1 MQNQSELIDMLRQ
14 GTVQLVKMSEKL
26 DYPWTQDVQD
36 PMRLHNMYARS
47 LVTSYVSRFA
57 QLSETILDSIEDQR
71 FLVYALAGRSLIES
85 TATLRYYLLEKYT
98 PLFNKGSLTSEDLK
112 KLIEIDD
119 QHLRGGRFD
128 WEFFFTQRYDEL
140 KAAATQ
146 ALADKKVKFKKETV
160 PTGTP
165 HQTNVLTCIENWGKE
180 SPGII
185 VIYNLFCD
193 LVHPNMGS
201 TFLVASM
208 NQDGLHFAQSRGS
221 SMGAK
226 IFEQSFPM
234 LLSATMKPFGD
245 YLGMLMK
252 TIYHDDELKSIRGS
266 VQPIFLS

>member
-1 MQNQSELIDMLRQ
+1 MLRQ
-14 GTVQLVKMSEKL
+14 GTVHLVKMSEKL
-26 DYPWTQDVQD
+26 DYPWTPDVQD

-47 LVTSYVSRFA
+47 LVTCYVSKFA

-71 FLVYALAGRSLIES
+71 FLVYALAGRSLIET
-85 TATLRYYLLEKYT
+85 TATLRYYLMERYK
-98 PLFNKGSLTSEDLK
+98 PLLDKGSLTNEDMK

-128 WEFFFTQRYDEL
+128 WESFFTQRYDEL

-146 ALADKKVKFKKETV
+146 ALADKKDKTKKAAA

-165 HQTNVLTCIENWGKE
+165 QQTSVQTCIDKWGKE
-180 SPGII
+180 SPEFM

-193 LVHPNMGS
+193 LVHPNLGS

-208 NQDGLHFAQSRGS
+208 NKDGLHFTLSKGS

-226 IFEQSFPM
+226 IFEQSLPM

-245 YLGMLMK
+245 YLGMLMA
-252 TIYHDDELKSIRGS
+252 TIYHDDELPG
-266 VQPIFLS
+266 

>member
-1 MQNQSELIDMLRQ
+1 
-14 GTVQLVKMSEKL
+14 MSEKL
-26 DYPWTQDVQD
+26 DYPWTPDVQD

-47 LVTSYVSRFA
+47 LVTCYVSKFA

-85 TATLRYYLLEKYT
+85 TATLRYYLLEKYK
-98 PLFNKGSLTSEDLK
+98 PLLDKGFLTVEDMK

-128 WEFFFTQRYDEL
+128 WESFFTQRYDEL
-140 KAAATQ
+140 KVAAAQ
-146 ALADKKVKFKKETV
+146 ALADKKDNTKKATV

-180 SPGII
+180 TPAII

-193 LVHPNMGS
+193 LVHPNMGN

-208 NQDGLHFAQSRGS
+208 NRDGLHFAQSRGS

-226 IFEQSFPM
+226 IFEQSLPM
-234 LLSATMKPFGD
+234 LLSATMKPFSD
-245 YLGMLMK
+245 YLGKLMM
-252 TIYHDDELKSIRGS
+252 TIYHDDELQS
-266 VQPIFLS
+266 

>member
-1 MQNQSELIDMLRQ
+1 MQTQAELIEMLRQ
-14 GTVQLVKMSEKL
+14 GTVHLVKMSEKL
-26 DYPWTQDVQD
+26 DFPWTPEVQD

-47 LVTSYVSRFA
+47 LITCYVSKFA
-57 QLSETILDSIEDQR
+57 QLSETILDSIEDQI
-71 FLVYALAGRSLIES
+71 FLVYALAGRSLIET
-85 TATLRYYLLEKYT
+85 TATLRYYLMERYK
-98 PLFNKGSLTSEDLK
+98 PLLDKGSLTNEDMK

-128 WEFFFTQRYDEL
+128 WESFFTQRYDEL

-146 ALADKKVKFKKETV
+146 ALADKKKKDKTKKAAV

-165 HQTNVLTCIENWGKE
+165 HQTSVQTCIDKWGKE
-180 SPGII
+180 SPGIVI
-185 VIYNLFCD
+185 IYNLFCD

-234 LLSATMKPFGD
+234 LLSATMKPFSD
-245 YLGMLMK
+245 LLGKLMM
-252 TIYHDDELKSIRGS
+252 TIYLDDEPKS
-266 VQPIFLS
+266 